1 MSLTHFQAMCLFAF
15 AVSLAFALLSKR
27 SLSERLKYAIWA
39 LLAFLLI
46 AVAIG
51 WLMFP
56 FPR

>member
-1 MSLTHFQAMCLFAF
+1 MNLTHFQAMCLFAF
-15 AVSLAFALLSKR
+15 VVSLAFALLSKR